1 MPLTPPVVR
10 AQLLIRK
17 PAAEVF
23 AAFVDPEQTTKFWFT
38 RSSGKVEAGKSLKWE
53 WEMYGASADVQVK
66 EVDADKRIAIEWGT
80 AGATTT
86 VEWDFQARADGTTLV
101 VITNAGFKGSD
112 DEVAAQ
118 AIDAKGGFTSLLA
131 GAKAYLEHG
140 ILLNLVGDHAP
151 DAHHKA

>member
-17 PAAEVF
+17 PADEVF
-23 AAFVDPEQTTKFWFT
+23 AAFVDPESTTKFWFT
-38 RSSGKVEAGKSLKWE
+38 RSSGKVEAGKTLKWE

-66 EVDADKRIAIEWGT
+66 AVDPSKRIAIEWGN
-80 AGATTT
+80 AGATTD

-101 VITNAGFKGSD
+101 VITNSGFKGSD
-112 DEVAAQ
+112 DEMVAQ
-118 AIDAKGGFTSLLA
+118 AVDAKGGFTSLLA
-131 GAKAYLEHG
+131 GAKAFLEHG
-140 ILLNLVGDHAP
+140 IQLNLVGDHAP